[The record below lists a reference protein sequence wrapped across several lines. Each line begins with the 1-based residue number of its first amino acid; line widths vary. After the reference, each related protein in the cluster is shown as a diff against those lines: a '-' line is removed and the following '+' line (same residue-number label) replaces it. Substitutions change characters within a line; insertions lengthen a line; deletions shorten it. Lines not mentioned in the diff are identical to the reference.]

1 MRQLRSIGLC
11 VLAAL
16 ALGAVASAGAWAEAP
31 EIGRCL
37 SRAGGKFKDAGCK
50 TEAKLTT
57 EQKFEWYPGDGTPS
71 PKTAESKPLVKTH
84 FTTKLKEGSGLAK
97 LETGG
102 GVAVTCV
109 NQTSEGEFTGA
120 KTVSVFNVAFTGCE
134 SGGFTCIS
142 TNPKASKTGE
152 IKVAPLV
159 GVIGIEK
166 LGAIAAQDKLGN
178 DLGPAEGT
186 QFTEFECGPAKD
198 KVRGHVISPI
208 KSNAMASSQTVKFT
222 AKAGKQKPEKFV
234 GGEKQILESSLAGA
248 PFEQAGQTLT
258 TVQTGE
264 EKVEA
269 SSVN

>member
-1 MRQLRSIGLC
+1 MWGAGQLGSDKQKRSRKTMRQLRSIGLC

-31 EIGRCL
+31 EIGRCIKH
-37 SRAGGKFKDAGCK
+37 AGGKFKDAGCK

-57 EQKFEWYPGDGTPS
+57 EQKFEWYPGDGSPS

-120 KTVSVFNVAFTGCE
+120 KTVSVSNVAFTGCE

-142 TNPKASKTGE
+142 INPKGSQNGRNQGRAPRWRHRHRKTRRNPGTGQARQRPGPSGRDPVHRIRMRPRKGQSE
-152 IKVAPLV
+152 GPCDFTD
-159 GVIGIEK
+159 
-166 LGAIAAQDKLGN
+166 QDKRDG
-178 DLGPAEGT
+178 
-186 QFTEFECGPAKD
+186 
-198 KVRGHVISPI
+198 
-208 KSNAMASSQTVKFT
+208 VK
-222 AKAGKQKPEKFV
+222 
-234 GGEKQILESSLAGA
+234 
-248 PFEQAGQTLT
+248 
-258 TVQTGE
+258 
-264 EKVEA
+264 
-269 SSVN
+269 